1 MRRIAL
7 SFLLVSAFWL
17 PGCAAWKQCAYE
29 GGDRD
34 EWQKPDEVIAALE
47 LSPGDRVA
55 DIGSGSG
62 YFTRR
67 LAPAV
72 APDGGVY
79 AVDVDAEM
87 NERLQERLA
96 EEGIGNVEIVL
107 GEYADPKLPDGSID
121 LVFTSNT
128 FHHIQD
134 RPEYFRNLK
143 KDLAPGGRV
152 AIVDYDGRK
161 GLLVRIIGHYTK
173 KEDLL
178 RDMQEAGYR
187 IVKDHDQLDRQS
199 FVIYAPE

>member
-1 MRRIAL
+1 MRKISAL
-7 SFLLVSAFWL
+7 FLLSTALLL
-17 PGCAAWKQCAYE
+17 PGCAAFKQCAYE
-29 GGDRD
+29 GSGRD
-34 EWQKPDEVIAALE
+34 EWQQPEQVIAALE
-47 LSPGDRVA
+47 LPLDAQIA
-55 DIGSGSG
+55 DLGSGSG

-67 LAPAV
+67 LARAV
-72 APDGGVY
+72 PDGKVY

-87 NERLQERLA
+87 NERLRERLA
-96 EEGIGNVEIVL
+96 DEGISNVEIVL

-134 RPEYFRNLK
+134 RPDYFRNLK

-161 GLLVRIIGHYTK
+161 GLFVRVVGHYTE
-173 KEDLL
+173 KEEQL

-187 IVKDHDQLDRQS
+187 VVADHDLLDRQS

>member
-7 SFLLVSAFWL
+7 SFLLVAAFLL

-34 EWQKPDEVIAALE
+34 KWQKPDEVIAALD

-72 APDGGVY
+72 APDGRVY

-87 NERLQERLA
+87 NERLGKRLA

-107 GEYADPKLPDGSID
+107 GDYADPKLPDGSID

-161 GLLVRIIGHYTK
+161 GLFVRIIGHYTK